1 MKIFMFAL
9 SSILTF
15 IWFVAMIALLAM
27 FIGGL
32 FL

>member
-9 SSILTF
+9 SSLLTF